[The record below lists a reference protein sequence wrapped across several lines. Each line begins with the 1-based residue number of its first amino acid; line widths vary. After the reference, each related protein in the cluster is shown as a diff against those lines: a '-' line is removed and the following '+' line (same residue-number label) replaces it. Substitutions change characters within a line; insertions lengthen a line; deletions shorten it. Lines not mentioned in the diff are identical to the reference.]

1 MRHAQYSEFAI
12 ARHLARE
19 KFSGMLM
26 VVDNTYH
33 LGDECDLLI
42 VNHRNLHYIDVEI
55 KVSRADLKADR
66 FKDKWRSAARTWP
79 LHSARPVVP
88 LEWPRKVWKHYF
100 CVAEPVWTPELLEH
114 VGPRSGVFTIR
125 IDEDGRYGG
134 IKVQRKCQANPAA
147 KPATPEEIVKLAFLA
162 NVRMHESYR
171 KLDDMRSE
179 LARAEGARALEIGAE
194 VRRMGMAG

>member
-26 VVDNTYH
+26 VGDNTYH
-33 LGDECDLLI
+33 LGDEADLLI

-55 KVSRADLKADR
+55 KISRADLRADR
-66 FKDKWRSAARTWP
+66 QKDKWRVLARSGWN
-79 LHSARPVVP
+79 RPGESEF
-88 LEWPRKVWKHYF
+88 LEWPPKVWKHYF
-100 CVAEPVWTPELLEH
+100 CVAEPVWSDDLLEH

-125 IDEDGRYGG
+125 IDDDGRYGG
-134 IKVQRKCQANPAA
+134 ITVRRKCTANPAA

-162 NVRMHESYR
+162 NVRMHEAYR
-171 KLDDMRSE
+171 KLDDHRRE
-179 LARAEGARALEIGAE
+179 LAEAEGRRALAIGAE
-194 VRRMGMAG
+194 VRAMGMAG